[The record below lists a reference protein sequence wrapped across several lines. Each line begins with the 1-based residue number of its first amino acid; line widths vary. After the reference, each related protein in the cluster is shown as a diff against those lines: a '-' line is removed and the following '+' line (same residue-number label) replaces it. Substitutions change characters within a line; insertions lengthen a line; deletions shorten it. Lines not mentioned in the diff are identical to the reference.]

1 MYKLTTL
8 IVLILFQFYAF
19 SINLVKGTNQ
29 SIGNNRSNE
38 YLIVF
43 KTPGLIENYNPH
55 SNLKSAFTV
64 NSLQVEH
71 DRLKS
76 DLHAFRKNT
85 PQLKSVSLPVF
96 KHELYRTMN
105 AVIMEGSEDEMVEIR
120 KLDYVKTVLKNQQI
134 ISYENNISVS
144 ALKSSHQQAV
154 GTYTETGK
162 GVKVGVIDTGID
174 YNNPALGGGFGPGF
188 KVAGGYDFANMDD
201 DPMDESGHGTA
212 IAGIIAAKG
221 DLVGIAP
228 EATLY
233 AYKIFNKEIFAWS
246 EDIDLALELA
256 TDPNQDLDLSDHL
269 DVINMSIGINA
280 MDKLWLDLFAE
291 RLQKLLKL
299 NMIICIAAG
308 NDGPTYNKINML
320 CLLEDVIAVGSCN
333 SDNVISNFSSRGYGV
348 AINNCN
354 MKPDLVA
361 LGENVPA
368 LWLSSS
374 IRTENGTSLSTP
386 YVSGVAALLKQKHA
400 NWTYNEYKSALLNC
414 ATDLGVNIID
424 QGAGK
429 VNLEATL
436 KLGTVCYPQSI
447 NIGFVPNEQGVE
459 EKTFSITIFN
469 KSDASQEYHFDFS
482 KSIPKG
488 IEVTAEPSSFSISSN
503 SSQIVN
509 FTMKLDPEKLEHPQ
523 SDPFNFYGRFHL
535 VGTSD
540 SLDIPWS
547 FQRGF
552 YIEFRTD
559 IKVDGFYQPCIKIIK
574 DTTVI
579 NPYDKYQNGMRC
591 LVQQGV
597 YDIIFNGQEKDWI
610 YGNDTLK
617 TYLYVKENVSISENT
632 RINLN
637 KSEIKNKITFQ
648 SYDANGELIEKDA
661 SKKMYNF
668 IALKSNHFG
677 KEPISRQGNAD
688 RIYVNDLKLSDKY
701 EVFCGR
707 SVSQN
712 NGKEVIVINHE
723 GIHKITRDTLLINTP
738 KDLHPFHFSFY
749 PNPNEECNFGF
760 GSFFYYGIFGDGGFD
775 EFPLK
780 TPTNSTLWID
790 VKKDKSMGL
799 SAFPFVTPAN
809 FTGTLYPKRQF
820 SRVYSYGDSIQFN
833 TIIGNAIVLSQG
845 RKLLQSIQQN
855 DTVFVN
861 NGPVY
866 YCLSVTSDKYNF
878 NGCFT
883 DLKGMYGESSQEG
896 YAYSTLSVYNSSNQ
910 DIYNGL
916 MKDAP
921 AYFYDKDMQ
930 GASVELSTQDYFVM
944 GVKGKANLKHNLNKQ
959 GASNSFT
966 SMHCLQFLDN
976 KNQVRPKLNVGTAA
990 TMNLVLNNAATTKS
1004 ISLYFK
1010 YSDETEW
1017 KQHTFEVAKTTYIED
1032 FLHADVSDLLTRSIG
1047 LDLKVV
1053 KEDLYGNIMN
1063 YTLEP
1068 AIAIGN
1074 YHMSYNNST
1083 TSIINPVEASMN
1095 QMVLFPNP
1103 TTGIVQFQQAPIGS
1117 IIELYNLRGEKLLES
1132 NRKTDSSSFSIDI
1145 SEFNPG
1151 FYLLKVKN
1159 NGAIST
1165 FKICKL

>member
-1 MYKLTTL
+1 MCKITTL
-8 IVLILFQFYAF
+8 IALLIFQFNAF
-19 SINLVKGTNQ
+19 SINVAK
-29 SIGNNRSNE
+29 SIGNDRSNE

-43 KTPGLIENYNPH
+43 KTPGLIENYNPNG
-55 SNLKSAFTV
+55 NLKSADTV
-64 NSLQVEH
+64 NSLQVDH

-76 DLHAFRKNT
+76 DLLTFRKNNS
-85 PQLKSVSLPVF
+85 QLKSVSLPEF

-105 AVIMEGSEDEMVEIR
+105 AVILVGSEDEMVEIR

-134 ISYENNISVS
+134 ISYDNNISVS
-144 ALKSSHQQAV
+144 DLKSSHQQAV

-174 YNNPALGGGFGPGF
+174 YNNPALGGGFGSGF

-201 DPMDESGHGTA
+201 DPMDQVGHGTA
-212 IAGIIAAKG
+212 VAGIIAAKG
-221 DLVGIAP
+221 NLMGVAP
-228 EATLY
+228 DATLY
-233 AYKIFNKEIFAWS
+233 AYKVFNQNTFGWS
-246 EDIDLALELA
+246 EDIVLALERA

-269 DVINMSIGINA
+269 DVINMSISINVL
-280 MDKLWLDLFAE
+280 DKLWLDLFAE
-291 RLQKLLKL
+291 RLQKLFKL
-299 NMIICIAAG
+299 NMIICIGTG

-320 CLLEDVIAVGSCN
+320 CLLENVIAVGSCN
-333 SDNVISNFSSRGYGV
+333 SNNVISSFSSRGYGV

-361 LGENVPA
+361 TGENVPI

-374 IRTENGTSLSTP
+374 TKTENGTSLSTP

-429 VNLEATL
+429 VNPEATL

-509 FTMKLDPEKLEHPQ
+509 FTMKLDPEKLEQPQ

-535 VGTSD
+535 VGKSD
-540 SLDIPWS
+540 SLEIPWS

-552 YIEFRTD
+552 YVEFYTD
-559 IKVDGFYQPCIKIIK
+559 IKVEDFFQPFVKIIK

-597 YDIIFNGQEKDWI
+597 YDIIFNGQEINWNSA
-610 YGNDTLK
+610 NDTLK
-617 TYLYVKENVSISENT
+617 SYLYVKENVNISENT

-637 KSEIKNKITFQ
+637 KSVIKNKIVFQ
-648 SYDANGELIEKDA
+648 SYDANGEIIEKGA
-661 SKKMYNF
+661 SKKFYSF
-668 IALKSNHFG
+668 VALKSNHFG
-677 KEPISRQGNAD
+677 KEPISRQANAGK
-688 RIYVNDLKLSDKY
+688 IYVNDFILSDKY

-712 NGKEVIVINHE
+712 NAKEVVVTNHE
-723 GIHKITRDTLLINTP
+723 GIHKITRDTVLVNSP
-738 KDLHPFHFSFY
+738 KDLRPFHFLFY
-749 PNPNEECNFGF
+749 PNPNEECNFGI
-760 GSFFYYGIFGDGGFD
+760 GPYFYYDIFGDGGFD
-775 EFPLK
+775 EFPLT

-799 SAFPFVTPAN
+799 SAFPFVSPAN
-809 FTGTLYPKRQF
+809 FSGAVYPKRQF
-820 SRVYSYGDSIQFN
+820 SRVYSYGDSIHFN
-833 TIIGNAIVLSQG
+833 TIIGRDIVLSVG
-845 RKLLQSIQQN
+845 RKLLQSIEQN
-855 DTVFVN
+855 DTIFVN

-883 DLKGMYGESSQEG
+883 DLKGMYGESSPVG
-896 YAYSTLSVYNSSNQ
+896 YAFTNLSILNSNNQ
-910 DIYNGL
+910 AIYNGL

-944 GVKGKANLKHNLNKQ
+944 GVKGKANLKYSFNKQ
-959 GASNSFT
+959 GAPNSFT

-976 KNQVRPKLNVGTAA
+976 KNQVRPKLNIGTAA

-1010 YSDETEW
+1010 FSDETEW
-1017 KQHTFEVAKTTYIED
+1017 KQHTFEVANTLFNED
-1032 FLHADVSDLLTRSIG
+1032 FLHADVSDLQTRSIG

-1053 KEDLYGNIMN
+1053 KEDCYGNTM
-1063 YTLEP
+1063 YFTLEP
-1068 AIAIGN
+1068 AIAIGG
-1074 YHMSYNNST
+1074 YHQSYNNSNST
-1083 TSIINPVEASMN
+1083 TNSMEIMMN
-1095 QMVLFPNP
+1095 QMVLYPNP
-1103 TTGIVQFQQAPIGS
+1103 TTGLVQIQQAPIGS
-1117 IIELYNLRGEKLLES
+1117 IVELYNLRGEKLSGLYP
-1132 NRKTDSSSFSIDI
+1132 RTDSTVFSIDL
-1145 SEFNPG
+1145 SEFNSG

-1159 NGAIST
+1159 NGTIST

>member
-1 MYKLTTL
+1 MYKIPTLLVL
-8 IVLILFQFYAF
+8 IVFQLNAF
-19 SINLVKGTNQ
+19 SNNLVKGTNQ

-43 KTPGLIENYNPH
+43 TSPGLIENYNPNG
-55 SNLKSAFTV
+55 NLKSAFMI
-64 NSLQVEH
+64 NSLQADH
-71 DRLKS
+71 DRLKL
-76 DLHAFRKNT
+76 DLFTLRENT
-85 PQLKSVSLPVF
+85 SQLKSASLPVF

-105 AVIMEGSEDEMVEIR
+105 AVILIGSEDEMVEIR
-120 KLDYVKTVLKNQQI
+120 KLDYVKTVLKNQKI
-134 ISYENNISVS
+134 ISYDNNTSGS
-144 ALKSSHQQAV
+144 HAPSSYQQIES
-154 GTYTETGK
+154 TYPETGK
-162 GVKVGVIDTGID
+162 GVKVGIIDTGID
-174 YNNPALGGGFGPGF
+174 YNNPALGGGYGPGF

-212 IAGIIAAKG
+212 VAGIIAAKG
-221 DLVGIAP
+221 DLVGVAP

-233 AYKIFNKEIFAWS
+233 AYKIFNKETFAWS
-246 EDIDLALELA
+246 EDIVLALELA
-256 TDPNQDLDLSDHL
+256 TDPNRDLDLYDHL
-269 DVINMSIGINA
+269 DVINMSVSINE
-280 MDKLWLDLFAE
+280 MDKFWLDLFAE

-299 NMIICIAAG
+299 NMIICISTG

-333 SDNVISNFSSRGYGV
+333 SNNLISSFSSRGYG
-348 AINNCN
+348 AGINNCN

-361 LGENVPA
+361 LGEEVPV

-374 IRTENGTSLSTP
+374 TRTENGTSLSTP
-386 YVSGVAALLKQKHA
+386 YASGVAALLKQKHPQ
-400 NWTYNEYKSALLNC
+400 WMYNEYKSALLNC
-414 ATDLGVNIID
+414 ASDLGFNIID

-429 VNLEATL
+429 VNPEATL
-436 KLGTVCYPQSI
+436 KLGTICYPQSI

-459 EKTFSITIFN
+459 EKTFSITIYN
-469 KSDASQEYHFDFS
+469 KSSASQEYHFDFS
-482 KSIPKG
+482 KSMPKG
-488 IEVTAEPSSFSISSN
+488 VDVHTEPSNFIISSN
-503 SSQIVN
+503 DSAIVN

-540 SLDIPWS
+540 SLEIPWS

-552 YIEFRTD
+552 YVEFTTD
-559 IKVDGFYQPCIKIIK
+559 IDVDDFFQPFVKIIK

-579 NPYDKYQNGMRC
+579 NPYDKYQNGMKC

-632 RINLN
+632 RISLN
-637 KSEIKNKITFQ
+637 KSEIKNKIAFQ

-760 GSFFYYGIFGDGGFD
+760 GSYFYYGIFGDGGFD

-799 SAFPFVTPAN
+799 SAFPFVSPAN
-809 FTGTLYPKRQF
+809 FSGAMYPKRQF

-833 TIIGNAIVLSQG
+833 TIIGRDIVLSVG

-883 DLKGMYGESSQEG
+883 DLKGMYGESSQVG
-896 YAYSTLSVYNSSNQ
+896 YAFTTLSVKNSNNQ
-910 DIYNGL
+910 AIYNGL

-944 GVKGKANLKHNLNKQ
+944 GVKGKANLKYNFNKQ

-966 SMHCLQFLDN
+966 SMHCLQFLDD
-976 KNQVRPKLNVGTAA
+976 KNQVRPKLNIGTAA
-990 TMNLVLNNAATTKS
+990 TLNLVLNNAETTKS

-1017 KQHTFEVAKTTYIED
+1017 KQHPFEVAKTTFNED

-1053 KEDLYGNIMN
+1053 KEDFYGNTMN
-1063 YTLEP
+1063 FTLEP
-1068 AIAIGN
+1068 AIAIGG
-1074 YHMSYNNST
+1074 YHQSFDNTNST
-1083 TSIINPVEASMN
+1083 TNSMEIMMN
-1095 QMVLFPNP
+1095 QMVLYPNP
-1103 TTGIVQFQQAPIGS
+1103 TTGIVQIQQAPIGS
-1117 IIELYNLRGEKLLES
+1117 IIELYNLRGEKLSVLYP
-1132 NRKTDSSSFSIDI
+1132 RTDSSVFSIDL
-1145 SEFNPG
+1145 SEFNSG
-1151 FYLLKVKN
+1151 IYILKVRNK
-1159 NGAIST
+1159 GATNT